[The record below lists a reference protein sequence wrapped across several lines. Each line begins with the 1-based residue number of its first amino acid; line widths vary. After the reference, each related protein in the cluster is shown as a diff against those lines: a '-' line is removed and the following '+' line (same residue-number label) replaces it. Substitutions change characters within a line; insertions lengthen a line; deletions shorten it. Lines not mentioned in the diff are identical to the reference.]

1 MKKPVK
7 FNDLYDLHEILDYIE
22 KKYDI
27 PVYDF
32 YGYRGYYEKWC
43 DSQGLGQTD
52 PEGKQRN
59 ASNIWYKAYSE
70 SPTGEISCPPMND
83 FWSYFFDVYQP
94 QNSESFFF
102 MVETREDWPSIM
114 NDIMEIIKKDFG
126 DEFDAF
132 LSEA

>member
-22 KKYDI
+22 KKYKI

-32 YGYRGYYEKWC
+32 YGYRGFYEKWC
-43 DSQGLGQTD
+43 DSQELGEID

-59 ASNIWYKAYSE
+59 ASNIWYKDYCE
-70 SPTGEISCPPMND
+70 SPTGEKACPQMDD
-83 FWSYFFDVYQP
+83 FWNYFFDIEQP
-94 QNSESFFF
+94 QTNEPFFF
-102 MVETREDWPSIM
+102 IVKKRDDWPSIM
-114 NDIMEIIKKDFG
+114 NNIMEIIKKDFG
-126 DEFDAF
+126 EEFEAF